1 MRKFI
6 WFWEVPNSADNP
18 PQTNFVDNEGK
29 VKEEGLVRI
38 FGTPTQK
45 FTRKQR
51 MMLNNIKERAEDV
64 KFEEIQ
70 G

>member
-18 PQTNFVDNEGK
+18 HQTNFVDNEGK
-29 VKEEGLVRI
+29 VKEEGLVR
-38 FGTPTQK
+38 TTQK

-70 G
+70 D